1 MCSVDTYDKEHV
13 PIPSDASSKGGIPM
27 PIMSSKKAIYS
38 LGHTINFI
46 DNWIKWFDVNNQNR
60 IAIYKIK
67 MGELFQKIPKL
78 LPS

>member
-1 MCSVDTYDKEHV
+1 MCSIDTYYKEHV
-13 PIPSDASSKGGIPM
+13 PIPIDASSKGGIPM